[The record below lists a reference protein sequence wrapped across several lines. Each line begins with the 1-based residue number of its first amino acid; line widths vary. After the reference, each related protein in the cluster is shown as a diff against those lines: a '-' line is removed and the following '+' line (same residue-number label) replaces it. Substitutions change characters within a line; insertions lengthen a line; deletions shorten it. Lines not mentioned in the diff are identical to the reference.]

1 MSEDVLSL
9 LKSVSTLSKQSRGYK
24 YIPTGSYALDYV
36 ISGKMDGGVPI
47 PGITQFIGD
56 SSTGKSAFATAVLG
70 NAQRQGYYTLYED
83 AENTLSSEFARILG
97 LNPDVMAYNNPGTIE
112 DAFEH
117 MEAVVKEIRQHDK
130 ETPIVIVLDS
140 LPVLDV
146 REEAAKDDY
155 GGNNMA
161 GALRAKRV
169 GDALRKFDKIV
180 KPNNVCLII
189 INQLR
194 SKVGVLYGNPETF
207 GAGGRSLEY
216 YLTVNLRTKRT
227 EKLQENGQVVG
238 IAGNVINEKNKCALP
253 YKRCE
258 FKLLFDKGFDPYCDI
273 LPLLETAGHLTKNGG
288 WYTIT
293 ESGEKFQSKEFYAEF
308 KTAEKFKSIRAIL
321 GIKEAE

>member
-1 MSEDVLSL
+1 MEDVLSL
-9 LKSVSTLSKQSRGYK
+9 LKSVSTLSKQSRAYK
-24 YIPTGSYALDYV
+24 YVTTGSYALNYV
-36 ISGKMDGGVPI
+36 ISGKMDGGVPV

-56 SSTGKSAFATAVLG
+56 SSTGKSAFATAILG
-70 NAQRQGYYTLYED
+70 NAQRLGYYTVYED
-83 AENTLSSEFARILG
+83 AENTLSAEFAKILG
-97 LNPDVMAYNNPGTIE
+97 LDPEVMGYNNPGTIE

-117 MEAVVKEIRQHDK
+117 MELVVKEIRHHDK

-155 GGNNMA
+155 SGNNMA
-161 GALRAKRV
+161 GAMRAKRV

-216 YLTVNLRTKRT
+216 YLTVNLRTKRA

-238 IAGNVINEKNKCALP
+238 IAGSVINEKNKCALP
-253 YKRCE
+253 YKRRE
-258 FKLLFDKGFDPYCDI
+258 FKLLFDKGFDPYCDV
-273 LPLLETAGHLTKNGG
+273 LPLLEASGFLTKNGG
-288 WYTIT
+288 WYSIAET
-293 ESGEKFQSKEFYAEF
+293 GEKFQAKEFYAEF
-308 KTAEKFKSIRAIL
+308 KTAPKFAPVRKHL
-321 GIKEAE
+321 GMGEPE

>member
-9 LKSVSTLSKQSRGYK
+9 LKSVSTLSKQSRAYK
-24 YIPTGSYALDYV
+24 YVTTGSYALNYV
-36 ISGKMDGGVPI
+36 ISGKMNGGVPI

-56 SSTGKSAFATAVLG
+56 SSTGKSAFATAILG
-70 NAQRQGYYTLYED
+70 NAQRLGYYTLYED
-83 AENTLSSEFARILG
+83 AENTLSAEFARILG
-97 LNPDVMAYNNPGTIE
+97 LDPEVMAYNNPGTIE

-117 MEAVVKEIRQHDK
+117 MEQVVKEIRQHDK

-238 IAGNVINEKNKCALP
+238 IAGAVINEKNKCALP

-258 FKLLFDKGFDPYCDI
+258 FKLLFDQGFDPYCDV
-273 LPLLETAGHLTKNGG
+273 LPLLEAAGHLSKAGG
-288 WYTIT
+288 WYTINDT
-293 ESGEKFQSKEFYAEF
+293 GEKFQAKEFYAEF
-308 KTAEKFKSIRAIL
+308 KTSDKFSSVRKHIGL
-321 GIKEAE
+321 GGSE